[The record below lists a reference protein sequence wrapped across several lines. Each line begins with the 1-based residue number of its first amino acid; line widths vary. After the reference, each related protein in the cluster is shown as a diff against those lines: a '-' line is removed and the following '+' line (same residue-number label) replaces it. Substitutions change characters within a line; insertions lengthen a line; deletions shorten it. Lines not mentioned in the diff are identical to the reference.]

1 MLKRCISALRIP
13 PSGKKTAV
21 RVPFYDSK
29 LTQLLEPALGG
40 ASRTSVIICA
50 SREPEHAE
58 ETVQSLR
65 FGESCSLVERTAD
78 SAGVSA
84 AVKAAVAEVEKEIKV
99 VEAEI
104 KKKERWETRT
114 TVKKTVVRGMDTGG
128 TALNEDEAMELGGK
142 GAVVFA
148 EDKGDDTKHE
158 VETTVVG
165 EVLVG
170 AEEENAKLAALLEK
184 KRRLLGKA

>member
-1 MLKRCISALRIP
+1 
-13 PSGKKTAV
+13 
-21 RVPFYDSK
+21 
-29 LTQLLEPALGG
+29 
-40 ASRTSVIICA
+40 
-50 SREPEHAE
+50 
-58 ETVQSLR
+58 
-65 FGESCSLVERTAD
+65 LVERTAD
-78 SAGVSA
+78 SASVSA
-84 AVKAAVAEVEKEIKV
+84 AVKAAVAQIDQEIKKV
-99 VEAEI
+99 QEEI

-114 TVKKTVVRGMDTGG
+114 TVKKTVVRGMDTGE
-128 TALNEDEAMELGGK
+128 TTLNKEEDMELGGK

-158 VETTVVG
+158 VEATVVG